1 VDSSS
6 RKLEDRSKHR
16 QSSRWGGGLRVVNG
30 ANLKS
35 TDGQSEQCSEVLGK
49 LVADV
54 PFAKPR
60 ILLLCETEAYDILRT
75 GEH

>member
-1 VDSSS
+1 VDSPS

-16 QSSRWGGGLRVVNG
+16 QSSLWDGGQRVLNG
-30 ANLKS
+30 ANLNA
-35 TDGQSEQCSEVLGK
+35 TDHAEQCSEVLGK

-60 ILLLCETEAYDILRT
+60 RLLLCETEAYDILRT